1 MAAVGRA
8 TGSAHAHKSGFSRFY
23 HWPLNWDE
31 DNMQKTESERRV
43 KFSEE
48 SAECEK
54 VTAKTN
60 DSGHAHKV
68 STDRK
73 RKPKASSTFSSV
85 PYPETSADCK
95 TQWIPVNC
103 AQNLLTPKRL
113 GDAGENDSQH
123 WFQWYV
129 QLSQTS
135 MQSNSLRISFS
146 RETAVSGVN
155 QVSANFAPSDVN
167 VLDSRYSDLPRGS
180 VCGPAFY
187 WMWKRDKENVRNEL
201 VSVGRSRGL
210 VLTVNYDVVLICF
223 EGQTGSV
230 LLCTL

>member
-1 MAAVGRA
+1 MKKPLTQAYRVEKLPELPTKTDSETSEKKTEDQEEEEGKENKMAAVGRA

-95 TQWIPVNC
+95 TQ
-103 AQNLLTPKRL
+103 
-113 GDAGENDSQH
+113 
-123 WFQWYV
+123 
-129 QLSQTS
+129 
-135 MQSNSLRISFS
+135 
-146 RETAVSGVN
+146 
-155 QVSANFAPSDVN
+155 
-167 VLDSRYSDLPRGS
+167 
-180 VCGPAFY
+180 
-187 WMWKRDKENVRNEL
+187 
-201 VSVGRSRGL
+201 
-210 VLTVNYDVVLICF
+210 
-223 EGQTGSV
+223 
-230 LLCTL
+230 